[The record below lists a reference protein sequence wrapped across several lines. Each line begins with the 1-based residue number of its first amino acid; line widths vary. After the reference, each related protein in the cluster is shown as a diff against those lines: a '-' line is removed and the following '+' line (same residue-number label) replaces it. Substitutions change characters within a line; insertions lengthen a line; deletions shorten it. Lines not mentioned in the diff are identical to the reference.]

1 MTPLDTVRSELDTVK
16 PLAKDV
22 FVTAATKPAPRTVE
36 PRRALL
42 DASLDLLTAEGLEGF
57 SMREVARRAG
67 VSHQAPYHHF
77 PDREAIL
84 AAIVAEGFERL
95 RADSLA
101 ATAGQSDPACRYHA
115 LGRAYVKFALS
126 NPAHFKLMF
135 RSELVREDKHED
147 AKACAQSAFDVLVG
161 IVDEVSIANTGER
174 DPALIFA
181 SWSMVHGLAT
191 LMLEGKL
198 DKHFGASME
207 SRLAGAESVLKVLD
221 RVVKA

>member
-1 MTPLDTVRSELDTVK
+1 MK
-16 PLAKDV
+16 LAP
-22 FVTAATKPAPRTVE
+22 KPAAARNAD

-42 DASLDLLTAEGLEGF
+42 DASLDLITAEGLEGF

-101 ATAGQSDPACRYHA
+101 ALESVSNPSARLTSI
-115 LGRAYVKFALS
+115 GRAYVNFALN

-135 RSELVREDKHED
+135 RSEHVREDRHSE
-147 AKACAQSAFDVLVG
+147 AKAFAQSAFDVLQNVALEVAAHSRYPSHM
-161 IVDEVSIANTGER
+161 IVLTA
-174 DPALIFA
+174 
-181 SWSMVHGLAT
+181 WSTVHGLAT

-198 DKHFGASME
+198 DKAIGSHTE
-207 SRLAGAESVLKVLD
+207 RLDAAYAALNTLEDLW
-221 RVVKA
+221 RT

>member
-1 MTPLDTVRSELDTVK
+1 
-16 PLAKDV
+16 
-22 FVTAATKPAPRTVE
+22 
-36 PRRALL
+36 
-42 DASLDLLTAEGLEGF
+42 
-57 SMREVARRAG
+57 
-67 VSHQAPYHHF
+67 
-77 PDREAIL
+77 
-84 AAIVAEGFERL
+84 
-95 RADSLA
+95 ADSLA
-101 ATAGQSDPACRYHA
+101 ATAGESDPASRYHA
-115 LGRAYVKFALS
+115 LGRAYVKFALT

-147 AKACAQSAFDVLVG
+147 AKACAQQAFDVLVG

-174 DPALIFA
+174 DAALIFA